1 VPAVWSAALKLVCCT
16 KGFVLIF
23 EEGRYSTERTW
34 LDVLFKE
41 KQKPVHRWFLH
52 KGLILF

>member
-1 VPAVWSAALKLVCCT
+1 MPAVWSAALKLVCCT